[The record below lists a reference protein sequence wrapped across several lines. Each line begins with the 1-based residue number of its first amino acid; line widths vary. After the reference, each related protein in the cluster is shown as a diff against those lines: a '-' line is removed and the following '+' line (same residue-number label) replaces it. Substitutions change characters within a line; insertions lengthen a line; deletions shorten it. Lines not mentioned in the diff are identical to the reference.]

1 MQVRKT
7 GMGNLSTRQVCS
19 RETASLLAQAI
30 VKLVGRKRT
39 GRVMLVGCQHIDLLI
54 QLAQHGFVDVTCLA
68 VLAGPIAGEMSADII
83 IAPAVDRE
91 PRLAAVLSRL
101 GRGLRPDGILFL
113 GTAGSPMMTRI
124 WQIQELL
131 KQQGL
136 AFVRTHLE
144 PADID
149 LLCCRRIPALQAQA
163 A

>member
-7 GMGNLSTRQVCS
+7 GMGTLSTRQVCS

-68 VLAGPIAGEMSADII
+68 VLAGPNAGEMSADII

-101 GRGLRPDGILFL
+101 GRGLRPDGVLFL
-113 GTAGSPMMTRI
+113 PVAPDNDTDAADPGALIHKAT
-124 WQIQELL
+124 
-131 KQQGL
+131 
-136 AFVRTHLE
+136 FVRCTGE
-144 PADID
+144 PTSSTVLSQDSSI
-149 LLCCRRIPALQAQA
+149 A
-163 A
+163 ARAA

>member
-68 VLAGPIAGEMSADII
+68 VHLAGIRPGERSMLC
-83 IAPAVDRE
+83 
-91 PRLAAVLSRL
+91 RLRL
-101 GRGLRPDGILFL
+101 C
-113 GTAGSPMMTRI
+113 STRI
-124 WQIQELL
+124 SIVIELL
-131 KQQGL
+131 DRGRQMCGIKGIEYRE
-136 AFVRTHLE
+136 AVANGSRSPRH
-144 PADID
+144 PRG
-149 LLCCRRIPALQAQA
+149 RRSPSGMPVSKNCSLRVSSAR
-163 A
+163 